1 VAFGGR
7 LLMEKTL
14 DDALR
19 GLLGEGIS
27 SEKARPASV
36 SKILNAPGL
45 SALALKY
52 YNEAKEQLRQ
62 GNWAGYGEA
71 LEQLENTLREM
82 LEKK

>member
-1 VAFGGR
+1 
-7 LLMEKTL
+7 
-14 DDALR
+14 
-19 GLLGEGIS
+19 
-27 SEKARPASV
+27 
-36 SKILNAPGL
+36 
-45 SALALKY
+45 LALQY